1 MHQESSAVLLLER
14 QSPSCA
20 RMRSHSTQ
28 TQEGC
33 QGLPALKNA
42 ITAAEL
48 LRLSQACQLLEPP
61 CNSSTS
67 HPARSSHSHPDPQAA
82 AAAASRTFSEQ
93 GLIEPE
99 GSQSLHSEEP
109 RSSPL
114 PALRSPWD
122 NIHKACWQ
130 RAVTTEQVC
139 APLDNDPAATTS
151 RPHLTLP

>member
-1 MHQESSAVLLLER
+1 MHQKSSAVLLLER

-20 RMRSHSTQ
+20 RIRSHSTQ
-28 TQEGC
+28 TQE
-33 QGLPALKNA
+33 KNA

-67 HPARSSHSHPDPQAA
+67 HPARSSHSHPDLQAA
-82 AAAASRTFSEQ
+82 AAAASRTFSEH

-99 GSQSLHSEEP
+99 GSQSLHSKEP

-114 PALRSPWD
+114 PALSRPWD

-139 APLDNDPAATTS
+139 APRDNDPAATTS
-151 RPHLTLP
+151 WPHLTLP